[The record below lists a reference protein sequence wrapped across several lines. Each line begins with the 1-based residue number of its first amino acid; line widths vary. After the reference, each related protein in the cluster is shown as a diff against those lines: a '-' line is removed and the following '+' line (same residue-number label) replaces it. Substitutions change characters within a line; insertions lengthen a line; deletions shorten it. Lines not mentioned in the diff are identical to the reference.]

1 MCCGRGTVIVVA
13 LWVVSEGVCVRETT
27 ATTSATA
34 YRRCCVVRCVRVLED
49 EGTDKHNGTSS
60 RVGEVS
66 R

>member
-1 MCCGRGTVIVVA
+1 M
-13 LWVVSEGVCVRETT
+13 RETT